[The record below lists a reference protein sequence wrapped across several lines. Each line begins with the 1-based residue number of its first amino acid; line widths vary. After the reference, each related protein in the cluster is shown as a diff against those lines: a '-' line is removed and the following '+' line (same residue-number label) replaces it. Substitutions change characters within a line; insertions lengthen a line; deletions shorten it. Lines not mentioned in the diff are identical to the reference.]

1 MRDILNLI
9 ENILDETSGLSGR
22 EPGERYIKTGSD
34 NPDDAII
41 FKSLTFFPEVG
52 AYESIEQTQK
62 AYEAVQKK
70 IKKPILLISPPRG
83 DVRAFGIAE
92 FETPNGPW
100 YLVKFAREIKP
111 VRTANKFF
119 QTDDIP
125 GGWTYDTG
133 RARKE
138 KVGYKPNEVLGA
150 NLKSQTP
157 ASIVAQIT
165 KHFGKKSY
173 EAKAAAIFAQST
185 AFPIVIPAGNMQFE
199 AFRDYFTEMLQPIA
213 LINNMPVKGNAY
225 EAAKIFLKGNYT
237 NCVASFNP
245 TAGGGLYDSLLV
257 NPKGKQIKL
266 SSKGAKGAVASSVNL
281 LIALQELEEAGMPQ
295 FAKEYADVVRI
306 LKIIKTQGHAEAA
319 LTLATDYGLIT
330 PKEAQVVL
338 SLKPVPLQGFNI
350 DKVPG
355 MTKNLKKFYA
365 ERKAQDPNK
374 IIPMNHLVASIAYTV
389 ANLINTKTN
398 FSDAAADILNHSAF
412 VQMYTEAKNDKK
424 AGTFVITGFTSVWP
438 SKLFTQVAFTATKS
452 YSSSKSSK
460 GSFNFDINKEPKAV
474 ANMDPATS
482 MEEAEETELQT
493 DHGII
498 PSNEPVYLGTEKT
511 LGRPR
516 QR

>member
-1 MRDILNLI
+1 MRDILTLI
-9 ENILDETSGLSGR
+9 ENLLNETSGLSGR
-22 EPGERYIKTGSD
+22 EPGERYVKTGSE

-52 AYESIEQTQK
+52 GYDSLEQTQN
-62 AYEAVQKK
+62 AFAAVQKK
-70 IKKPILLISPPRG
+70 VKTPITILTQPRG
-83 DVRAFGIAE
+83 DMRAFGIVE
-92 FETPNGPW
+92 FETPKGPW
-100 YLVKFAREIKP
+100 YLVKFAKDIKP
-111 VRTANKFF
+111 VRTANKFL

-125 GGWTYDTG
+125 PKGSWTYDTG
-133 RARKE
+133 RAKKE
-138 KVGYKPNEVLGA
+138 TVGYKPSQVLTDQ
-150 NLKSQTP
+150 KSQTP
-157 ASIVAQIT
+157 SSIVAQIT

-173 EAKAAAIFAQST
+173 EAKAAAIFAQAT

-237 NCVASFNP
+237 NCVTSFNP
-245 TAGGGLYDSLLV
+245 TPGGTLYDSLLV

-281 LIALQELEEAGMPQ
+281 LRAVQELEAAGMPQ
-295 FAKEYADVVRI
+295 FAKEYADVIRI
-306 LKIIKTQGHAEAA
+306 LKTIDQQGHAEAA
-319 LTLATDYGLIT
+319 LTLATDYGLISQE
-330 PKEAQVVL
+330 EASVVM
-338 SLKPVPLQGFNI
+338 SMKPVPLQGFNI
-350 DKVPG
+350 NKVPG
-355 MTKNLKKFYA
+355 ITDNLKKFYA

-412 VQMYTEAKNDKK
+412 VQMYTEAKHDKK
-424 AGTFVITGFTSVWP
+424 AGTFLITGFTSVWP

-460 GSFNFDINKEPKAV
+460 GSFNFDINKEPRAV
-474 ANMDPATS
+474 PNVDQS
-482 MEEAEETELQT
+482 SGGMEESTELVPT
-493 DHGII
+493 A
-498 PSNEPVYLGTEKT
+498 PEVVEPRKDNIKKY
-511 LGRPR
+511 GRPF

>member
-9 ENILDETSGLSGR
+9 ENLLNETSGLSGR
-22 EPGERYIKTGSD
+22 EPGERYVKTGSD
-34 NPDDAII
+34 DPNDFIT
-41 FKSLTFFPEVG
+41 FKALTFFPEVG
-52 AYESIEQTQK
+52 GYDSLEQTQK
-62 AYEAVQKK
+62 AFAAVQKK
-70 IKKPILLISPPRG
+70 VKTPITILAQPQSTM
-83 DVRAFGIAE
+83 RAFGLAE
-92 FETPNGPW
+92 FETPKGPW
-100 YLVKFAREIKP
+100 YLVKFAKDIKP
-111 VRTANKFF
+111 VRTANKFL
-119 QTDDIP
+119 QTTDIP
-125 GGWTYDTG
+125 GSWTYDTG
-133 RARKE
+133 RAKKE
-138 KVGYKPNEVLGA
+138 TVGYKPSQVLTDQ
-150 NLKSQTP
+150 KSQTP

-165 KHFGKKSY
+165 KKFGKKSY
-173 EAKAAAIFAQST
+173 EAKAAAIFSQAT

-237 NCVASFNP
+237 NCVTSFNP
-245 TAGGGLYDSLLV
+245 NPGGTLYDSLLI

-281 LIALQELEEAGMPQ
+281 LKAVQELEAAGMPQ
-295 FAKEYADVVRI
+295 FAQEYADVIRI
-306 LKIIKTQGHAEAA
+306 LKIIDQQGHAEAA
-319 LTLATDYGLIT
+319 LTLATDYKLIN
-330 PKEAQVVL
+330 PKEAEVVL
-338 SLKPVPLQGFNI
+338 SMKPMPLQGFDIN
-350 DKVPG
+350 KVPG
-355 MTKNLKKFYA
+355 MTKNLKKFY
-365 ERKAQDPNK
+365 EGRKAQDPNK

-424 AGTFVITGFTSVWP
+424 TGTFVITGFTSVWP
-438 SKLFTQVAFTATKS
+438 SKLFTEVAITATKS

-460 GSFNFDINKEPKAV
+460 GSLNFDINKQPKAV
-474 ANMDPATS
+474 PNVDQSTDA

-511 LGRPR
+511 LGRKR
-516 QR
+516 QP